1 MSFEAGFVAVYAV
14 GLILAAGGLFR
25 LGRVNTSPWR
35 SRVLAAY
42 RDQAPEPPDAEPRT
56 DWPHSEVAR
65 LHTAAAC
72 VAAAAATL
80 LSAAELARQ
89 HHPLEVLALGAT
101 AVAGSAVTAVLVKRM
116 RMQ

>member
-1 MSFEAGFVAVYAV
+1 VSFEAGFVAVYAV
-14 GLILAAGGLFR
+14 GLLLVAGGLFR
-25 LGRVNTSPWR
+25 LGRVSTSPWR

-42 RDQAPEPPDAEPRT
+42 RDQAPEPLDAEVRT

-72 VAAAAATL
+72 VASTAATL

-89 HHPLEVLALGAT
+89 HHALDVLALGSA
-101 AVAGSAVTAVLVKRM
+101 AFAGSVVTALLLRRM
-116 RMQ
+116 RT